1 MIKYYCDKCER
12 QLTNENVVAAQ
23 VKTGKQSYVRH
34 LCPEH
39 AKEMLRILGIG
50 IIEKSEVKEEPVP
63 TPVKKQSNSESA
75 PKIPERLGKPKLT
88 DDEIS
93 EVLDELSGIT
103 KKEYSASVKQPVKIV
118 EETNADDVSAC
129 NDSPFK
135 EGSQL
140 QKLYLSLSPT
150 MRVKPTTRLNLV
162 ELRRALLM
170 LYTGIPQSEIAR
182 LLGCDYQ
189 KIFQWKKKFAC
200 QECMQRLYSETG
212 KSELHRKVVNSYK
225 ASGDIYS
232 ITSTCSVSLDNVVC
246 IIEKYTG
253 IPFN

>member
-39 AKEMLRILGIG
+39 AKEMFRILGIG

-93 EVLDELSGIT
+93 EVLDNLSNIT
-103 KKEYSASVKQPVKIV
+103 KKEYSAPVKQPVKIV
-118 EETNADDVSAC
+118 EETETDTASVH

-140 QKLYLSLSPT
+140 QKLYLSLNPT
-150 MRVKPTTRLNLV
+150 MQVKPTTRLNLV

-170 LYTGIPQSEIAR
+170 LYTGVSQSEIAR
-182 LLGCDYQ
+182 LLGFDYQ

-200 QECMQRLYSETG
+200 QECMQKLYSETG
-212 KSELHRKVVNSYK
+212 KSDLHRKVVNSYK
-225 ASGDIYS
+225 ASGDIYNIANAYS
-232 ITSTCSVSLDNVVC
+232 ISVDMVVS
-246 IIEKYTG
+246 IIEQYTG
-253 IPFN
+253 VEFK

>member
-93 EVLDELSGIT
+93 EVLDNLSIVT
-103 KKEYSASVKQPVKIV
+103 KKEYSAPVKKSVEIV
-118 EETNADDVSAC
+118 EETKAVVSSTC
-129 NDSPFK
+129 NDSPFR

-170 LYTGIPQSEIAR
+170 LYTGVGQSEIAR
-182 LLGCDYQ
+182 LLGADYQ
-189 KIFQWKKKFAC
+189 KILQWKKKFAC
-200 QECMQRLYSETG
+200 QEYMQKLYTETG

-225 ASGDIYS
+225 ASGDLNEIVR
-232 ITSTCSVSLDNVVC
+232 TCSVSVDTAVN
-246 IIEKYTG
+246 IIEQYTG
-253 IPFN
+253 VGFK